1 MINGLILSSLHC
13 QMLLSGL
20 KWFDKLT
27 TNGLFLTLNRSW
39 HTSDIRPTH
48 QTVTPFALSLSKG
61 PCTLSSSKGLSLS
74 KGPSILSSSK
84 GLSLS
89 GCLRWFDRLTTN
101 GLRLTLYGNWSMGPI
116 RPTHQT
122 ITPFALSLSKGPCTL
137 SSSKGLSLSKGPSIL
152 SSSKGLSLSGSLRW
166 FDRLTTNGLFLTLNR
181 SWNTSDIRPTHQ
193 TITPFA
199 LSLSKGPSILSSSK
213 GLSLSGYWR
222 WFDRLTTNGIPNART
237 SRYCTNGLP
246 NTRTSRYCTN
256 RLPNARTDR
265 SCTNRSLV
273 QARAAGFVNGLLLN
287 ESAL

>member
-39 HTSDIRPTH
+39 NTSDIRPTH
-48 QTVTPFALSLSKG
+48 QTTTPFALSLSKG
-61 PCTLSSSKGLSLS
+61 PCILSLSKGLSLLRCLRWFDRLTTNGLLLRPAGGWNIRSIRPTHQTTTPFALSLS

-101 GLRLTLYGNWSMGPI
+101 GLP
-116 RPTHQT
+116 
-122 ITPFALSLSKGPCTL
+122 
-137 SSSKGLSLSKGPSIL
+137 
-152 SSSKGLSLSGSLRW
+152 
-166 FDRLTTNGLFLTLNR
+166 
-181 SWNTSDIRPTHQ
+181 NT
-193 TITPFA
+193 
-199 LSLSKGPSILSSSK
+199 
-213 GLSLSGYWR
+213 
-222 WFDRLTTNGIPNART
+222 RT
-237 SRYCTNGLP
+237 SRYCTNGIP
-246 NTRTSRYCTN
+246 NARTSRYCTN

-287 ESAL
+287 ERAL

>member
-20 KWFDKLT
+20 KWFDRLT
-27 TNGLFLTLNRSW
+27 TNGLWLALNRSW
-39 HTSDIRPTH
+39 HTIDIRPT
-48 QTVTPFALSLSKG
+48 
-61 PCTLSSSKGLSLS
+61 
-74 KGPSILSSSK
+74 
-84 GLSLS
+84 
-89 GCLRWFDRLTTN
+89 DR
-101 GLRLTLYGNWSMGPI
+101 
-116 RPTHQT
+116 
-122 ITPFALSLSKGPCTL
+122 
-137 SSSKGLSLSKGPSIL
+137 
-152 SSSKGLSLSGSLRW
+152 
-166 FDRLTTNGLFLTLNR
+166 
-181 SWNTSDIRPTHQ
+181 

-213 GLSLSGYWR
+213 GLSLLGCLR
-222 WFDRLTTNGIPNART
+222 WFDRLTTNGLWLTLYGNWSMGPIRPTHQTTTPFALSLSKGPSILSSSKGLSRWKGLSLSGCLRWFDRLTTNGLPNARTSRYCTNGIPNART